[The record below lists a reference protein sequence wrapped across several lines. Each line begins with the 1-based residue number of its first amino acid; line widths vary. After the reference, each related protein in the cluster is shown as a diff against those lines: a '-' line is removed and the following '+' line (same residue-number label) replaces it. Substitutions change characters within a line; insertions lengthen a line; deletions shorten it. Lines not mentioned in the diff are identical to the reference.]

1 MAQIHGTFNVAFNK
15 RRNQSSVTAPRPA
28 WDMACPLRSTIFF
41 ALRNVAEETVNR
53 RYTYLINP

>member
-41 ALRNVAEETVNR
+41 ALRNVAEETVN
-53 RYTYLINP
+53 